1 MELIQKLKSTE
12 KIAEKIITRLFN
24 SWIAACL
31 IFLLINNKLFTDLE
45 FFKSINIFIFAGITI
60 AIFLVQCFIKNENL
74 ISLIMITLSFIYCIC
89 GSYQCSDFYFL
100 SSCCGVIS
108 AVVYYARIR
117 EFNFKISEKLLW
129 IGAVALIL
137 IFAVPMSISC
147 CLRYKN
153 YYTPCYDFGI
163 FSQMFYYMN
172 ETGTPFVTCERDCLL
187 SHFSVHFSPAFYL
200 IYPIYK
206 LFPTPMT
213 LMAVQCLLPALG
225 VIPLIKI
232 CLNRNLSNLSSL
244 GFAACYLLYLPI
256 GGSCNYYIHENNF
269 LPPMLLFL
277 LYFMEKNKTAPAL
290 IFGLLTLL
298 TKEDS
303 PVYTALIALYFIFAG
318 KNYKCSIILFF
329 ISVVYF
335 IAVTHYLSVFGD
347 GVMTS
352 RYQNYIYDDSGS
364 LFTVIKAVMQN
375 PLYVMQQSITEA
387 KIKYILQML
396 LPILFLP
403 LCIKKPSSLILLIPF
418 VLVNL
423 MTNYR
428 YQYDIMYQYGFGS
441 GTLLM
446 YLAVDNFSKIKKGQG
461 RTKLF
466 LCCLL
471 SSVIMFFGT
480 FGEWLSFYHVY
491 DYCTDSRTTI
501 DYALKLI
508 PHNASVACST
518 FILPNLS
525 QRKEIY
531 QLETTINT
539 ADYYVLDL
547 RFDTDEYN
555 LFDFQ
560 SPEYKQIYL
569 KEEVIA
575 IFQKNSN

>member
-1 MELIQKLKSTE
+1 MELIKKLKTTE
-12 KIAEKIITRLFN
+12 KTAEKIITRLFN

-31 IFLLINNKLFTDLE
+31 IFLLINNKLFTDLD
-45 FFKSINIFIFAGITI
+45 FFKSTNIFIFAGIVITLFLTQCLIKKETI
-60 AIFLVQCFIKNENL
+60 
-74 ISLIMITLSFIYCIC
+74 ISVIMIALTFIYCLC

-100 SSCCGVIS
+100 LSCCGVVS
-108 AVVYYARIR
+108 AVIYYA
-117 EFNFKISEKLLW
+117 KLSQISITVSNKLLW
-129 IGAVALIL
+129 TAAAALIL
-137 IFAVPMSISC
+137 LFALPMTVSC

-172 ETGTPFVTCERDCLL
+172 ETGMPLVTCERDFLL

-206 LFPTPMT
+206 LFPDPMT
-213 LMAVQCLLPALG
+213 LMAVQCLLPALA

-232 CLNRNLSNLSSL
+232 CLNHSFSNLAAL
-244 GFAACYLLYLPI
+244 GLAACYLLYLPI

-277 LYFMEKNKTAPAL
+277 LYFLEKNKTAPAL
-290 IFGLLTLL
+290 AFGLLTLL

-303 PVYTALIALYFIFAG
+303 PVYVAVIALFFLFAG
-318 KNYKCSIILFF
+318 KNYKCSAILFL
-329 ISVVYF
+329 ISTVYF

-364 LFTVIKAVMQN
+364 LLTVIKAAVQN
-375 PLYVMQQSITEA
+375 PLYALQQSITEA

-396 LPILFLP
+396 LPMLFLP
-403 LCIKKPSSLILLIPF
+403 LCIRKPSSLILLIPF
-418 VLVNL
+418 ILVNL

-446 YLAVDNFSKIKKGQG
+446 YLAVDNFAQIKKGQG
-461 RTKLF
+461 RTKLL

-480 FGEWLSFYHVY
+480 FGEWLNFYPVY
-491 DYCTDSRTTI
+491 NYCTDSRTTI
-501 DYALKLI
+501 DYALTLI
-508 PHNASVACST
+508 PDDASVACST

-531 QLETTINT
+531 QLETTENT

-547 RFDTDEYN
+547 RFATDEYS
-555 LFDFQ
+555 LSDFQ
-560 SPEYKQIYL
+560 FPEYKQIYL
-569 KEEVIA
+569 KEGVIA
-575 IFQKNSN
+575 IFQKIDN